1 MEVPAMLSPQLGHP
15 TSSGADITMSDSSKS
30 GNHGFSEHL
39 EKNVDRLNTGRT
51 ETSSESGEKPG
62 KLGKPKVLANG
73 ENEQKVTTTADAVNT
88 EEVESE
94 QILAFDDGLPK
105 GLEYQLDQ
113 ISSHSAAIGVIS
125 NKRNAGVDVSKV
137 AASGNE
143 LPQAADLGA
152 ISNDVQV
159 VNSDLSNK
167 TIVFDP
173 LSQAKESSV
182 QIAALTAGH
191 LTSEKVR
198 FNGKS
203 STSEFFNSTPAV
215 LSLEKSQST
224 EALGIPLGR
233 VQKTMPDTNSI
244 VALTKEVSA
253 VNVAKGTDSSLS
265 NIAVLM
271 TGAGQIQQPSTDR
284 ASLQLDTPMSNPK
297 WGENFSQRVQW
308 VVNQSMSGAQIRLN
322 PQHMGPVEVRIHM
335 QNDQTTVSFTAQH
348 GATREAIDAAL
359 PRLREMLN
367 EQNVNVVDIDV
378 SQHSF
383 AEQRDQASKN
393 QEGEQGQ
400 VNEFAQEQEGALF
413 DGSDNQL
420 LRKYDGLF
428 SEFA

>member
-15 TSSGADITMSDSSKS
+15 TSSGADITKSDSSKS
-30 GNHGFSEHL
+30 GNHGFSQHL

-51 ETSSESGEKPG
+51 ETSSVSGEKPG

-73 ENEQKVTTTADAVNT
+73 ENEQKVTTTADAVDT

-94 QILAFDDGLPK
+94 QILAF
-105 GLEYQLDQ
+105 
-113 ISSHSAAIGVIS
+113 
-125 NKRNAGVDVSKV
+125 GVDVSKV

-152 ISNDVQV
+152 IFNDGQDG
-159 VNSDLSNK
+159 NSDLSNK
-167 TIVFDP
+167 AIVFDP

-215 LSLEKSQST
+215 LSLDKSQHT
-224 EALGIPLGR
+224 EVLGIHLGR

-244 VALTKEVSA
+244 DALTKEVSA
-253 VNVAKGTDSSLS
+253 VNVAKGPDSSLS
-265 NIAVLM
+265 NMAVLM

-284 ASLQLDTPMSNPK
+284 ASLQLDTPISNPK
-297 WGENFSQRVQW
+297 WAENFSQRVQW

-335 QNDQTTVSFTAQH
+335 QNDQATVSFTAQH

-359 PRLREMLN
+359 PRLREMLS

-400 VNEFAQEQEGALF
+400 VNEFAQEDEGALF

-420 LRKYDGLF
+420 GRKYNGLF

>member
-113 ISSHSAAIGVIS
+113 IPSHSAAIGVIS

>member
-51 ETSSESGEKPG
+51 ETSSVSGEKPG

-105 GLEYQLDQ
+105 GLEHQLDQ
-113 ISSHSAAIGVIS
+113 IPSYSAAIGVIS

-152 ISNDVQV
+152 IFNDGQV
-159 VNSDLSNK
+159 GNSDLSNK
-167 TIVFDP
+167 AIVFDP

-215 LSLEKSQST
+215 LSLDKSQHT
-224 EALGIPLGR
+224 EVLGIHLGR

-244 VALTKEVSA
+244 DALTKEVSA
-253 VNVAKGTDSSLS
+253 VNVAKGPDSSLS
-265 NIAVLM
+265 NMAVLM

-284 ASLQLDTPMSNPK
+284 ASLQLDTPISNPK
-297 WGENFSQRVQW
+297 WAENFSQRVQW

-335 QNDQTTVSFTAQH
+335 QNDQATVSFTAQH

-359 PRLREMLN
+359 PRLREMLS

-400 VNEFAQEQEGALF
+400 VNEFAQEDEGALF

-420 LRKYDGLF
+420 GRKYNGLF

>member
-15 TSSGADITMSDSSKS
+15 TSSGADITKSDSSKS

-39 EKNVDRLNTGRT
+39 EKNVDRLDTRRT
-51 ETSSESGEKPG
+51 ETSSVSGEKPG

-73 ENEQKVTTTADAVNT
+73 ENEQKVTTTADAVDT

-94 QILAFDDGLPK
+94 QILAF
-105 GLEYQLDQ
+105 
-113 ISSHSAAIGVIS
+113 
-125 NKRNAGVDVSKV
+125 GVDVSKV

-143 LPQAADLGA
+143 LPQAAGLGA
-152 ISNDVQV
+152 IFNDGQDG
-159 VNSDLSNK
+159 NSDLSNK
-167 TIVFDP
+167 AIVFDP

-215 LSLEKSQST
+215 LSLDKSQHT
-224 EALGIPLGR
+224 EVLGIHLGR

-244 VALTKEVSA
+244 DALTKEVSA
-253 VNVAKGTDSSLS
+253 VNVAKGPDSSLS
-265 NIAVLM
+265 NMAVLM

-284 ASLQLDTPMSNPK
+284 ASLQLDTPISNPK
-297 WGENFSQRVQW
+297 WAENFSQRVQW

-335 QNDQTTVSFTAQH
+335 QNDQATVSFTAQH

-359 PRLREMLN
+359 PRLREMLS

-400 VNEFAQEQEGALF
+400 VNEFAQEDEGALF

-420 LRKYDGLF
+420 GRKYNGLF

>member
-1 MEVPAMLSPQLGHP
+1 MTMEVPAMLSPQLGHP
-15 TSSGADITMSDSSKS
+15 TSSGADITKSDSSKS

-39 EKNVDRLNTGRT
+39 EKNVDRLDTRRT
-51 ETSSESGEKPG
+51 ETSSVSGEKPG

-73 ENEQKVTTTADAVNT
+73 ENEQKVTTTADAVDT

-94 QILAFDDGLPK
+94 QILAF
-105 GLEYQLDQ
+105 
-113 ISSHSAAIGVIS
+113 
-125 NKRNAGVDVSKV
+125 GVDVSKV

-143 LPQAADLGA
+143 LPQAAGLGA
-152 ISNDVQV
+152 IFNDGQDG
-159 VNSDLSNK
+159 NSDLSNK
-167 TIVFDP
+167 AIVFDP

-215 LSLEKSQST
+215 LSLDKSQHT
-224 EALGIPLGR
+224 EVLGIHLGR

-244 VALTKEVSA
+244 DALTKEVSA
-253 VNVAKGTDSSLS
+253 VNVAKGPDSSLS
-265 NIAVLM
+265 NMAVLM

-284 ASLQLDTPMSNPK
+284 ASLQLDTPISNPK
-297 WGENFSQRVQW
+297 WAENFSQRVQW

-335 QNDQTTVSFTAQH
+335 QNDQATVSFTAQH

-359 PRLREMLN
+359 PRLREMLS

-400 VNEFAQEQEGALF
+400 VNEFAQEDEGALF

-420 LRKYDGLF
+420 GRKYNGLF

>member
-15 TSSGADITMSDSSKS
+15 TSSGADITKSDSSKS

-39 EKNVDRLNTGRT
+39 EKNVDRLDTRRT
-51 ETSSESGEKPG
+51 ETSSVSGEKPG

-73 ENEQKVTTTADAVNT
+73 ENEQKVTTTADAVDT

-94 QILAFDDGLPK
+94 QILAF
-105 GLEYQLDQ
+105 
-113 ISSHSAAIGVIS
+113 
-125 NKRNAGVDVSKV
+125 GVDVSKV

-152 ISNDVQV
+152 IFNDGQDG
-159 VNSDLSNK
+159 NSDLSNK
-167 TIVFDP
+167 AIVFDP

-215 LSLEKSQST
+215 LSLDKSQHT
-224 EALGIPLGR
+224 EVLGIHLGR

-244 VALTKEVSA
+244 DALTKEVSA
-253 VNVAKGTDSSLS
+253 VNVAKGPDSSLS
-265 NIAVLM
+265 NMAVLM

-284 ASLQLDTPMSNPK
+284 ASLQLDTPISNPK
-297 WGENFSQRVQW
+297 WAENFSQRVQW

-335 QNDQTTVSFTAQH
+335 QNDQATVSFTAQH

-359 PRLREMLN
+359 PRLREMLS

-400 VNEFAQEQEGALF
+400 VNEFAQEDEGALF

-420 LRKYDGLF
+420 GRKYNGLF

>member
-73 ENEQKVTTTADAVNT
+73 ENEQRVTTTADAVNT

-113 ISSHSAAIGVIS
+113 IPSHSAAIGVIS

>member
-1 MEVPAMLSPQLGHP
+1 MTMEVPAMLSPQLGHP
-15 TSSGADITMSDSSKS
+15 TSSGADITKSDSSKS

-39 EKNVDRLNTGRT
+39 EKNVDRLDTRRT
-51 ETSSESGEKPG
+51 ETSSVSGEKPG

-73 ENEQKVTTTADAVNT
+73 ENEQKVTTTADAVDT

-94 QILAFDDGLPK
+94 QILAF
-105 GLEYQLDQ
+105 
-113 ISSHSAAIGVIS
+113 
-125 NKRNAGVDVSKV
+125 GVDVSKV

-152 ISNDVQV
+152 IFNDGQDG
-159 VNSDLSNK
+159 NSDLSNK
-167 TIVFDP
+167 AIVFDP

-215 LSLEKSQST
+215 LSLDKSQHT
-224 EALGIPLGR
+224 EVLGIHLGR

-244 VALTKEVSA
+244 DALTKEVSA
-253 VNVAKGTDSSLS
+253 VNVAKGPDSSLS
-265 NIAVLM
+265 NMAVLM

-284 ASLQLDTPMSNPK
+284 ASLQLDTPISNPK
-297 WGENFSQRVQW
+297 WAENFSQRVQW

-335 QNDQTTVSFTAQH
+335 QNDQATVSFTAQH

-359 PRLREMLN
+359 PRLREMLS

-400 VNEFAQEQEGALF
+400 VNEFAQEDEGALF

-420 LRKYDGLF
+420 GRKYNGLF

>member
-15 TSSGADITMSDSSKS
+15 TSSGADITKSDSSKS

-39 EKNVDRLNTGRT
+39 EKNVDRLDTRRT
-51 ETSSESGEKPG
+51 ETSSVSGEKPG

-73 ENEQKVTTTADAVNT
+73 ENEQKVTTTADAVDT

-94 QILAFDDGLPK
+94 QILAF
-105 GLEYQLDQ
+105 
-113 ISSHSAAIGVIS
+113 
-125 NKRNAGVDVSKV
+125 GVDVSKV

-152 ISNDVQV
+152 IFNDGQDG
-159 VNSDLSNK
+159 NSDLSNK
-167 TIVFDP
+167 AIVFDP

-215 LSLEKSQST
+215 LSLDKSQHT
-224 EALGIPLGR
+224 EVLGIHLGR

-244 VALTKEVSA
+244 DALTKEVSA
-253 VNVAKGTDSSLS
+253 VNVAKGPDSSLS
-265 NIAVLM
+265 NMAVLM

-284 ASLQLDTPMSNPK
+284 ASLQLDTPISNPK
-297 WGENFSQRVQW
+297 WAENFSQRVQW

-335 QNDQTTVSFTAQH
+335 QNDQATVSFTAQH

-359 PRLREMLN
+359 PRLREMLS

-400 VNEFAQEQEGALF
+400 VNEFAQEDEGALF
-413 DGSDNQL
+413 DGLDNQL
-420 LRKYDGLF
+420 GRKYNGLF